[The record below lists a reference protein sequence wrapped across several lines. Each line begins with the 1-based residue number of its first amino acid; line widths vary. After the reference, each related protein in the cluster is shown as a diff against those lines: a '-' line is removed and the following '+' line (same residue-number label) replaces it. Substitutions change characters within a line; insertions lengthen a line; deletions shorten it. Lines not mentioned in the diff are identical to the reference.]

1 MVGTRG
7 TASEHGVTEVDE
19 AAQRDEREEDRL
31 FEPDGVRTVRLL
43 LQQTSAA
50 HMRSRAHRG
59 PIQENGILGKP
70 ALELDV
76 SSQPAVLDRHR
87 GFGPED
93 RPGGDDGTR
102 TTNPA
107 PRMDDDTLGT
117 DEIGIDVVGDVDGA
131 GIGDLDP
138 LGDER
143 LDGCS
148 STIVHQSSFPGR
160 DV

>member
-1 MVGTRG
+1 
-7 TASEHGVTEVDE
+7 
-19 AAQRDEREEDRL
+19 
-31 FEPDGVRTVRLL
+31 
-43 LQQTSAA
+43 
-50 HMRSRAHRG
+50 
-59 PIQENGILGKP
+59 
-70 ALELDV
+70 
-76 SSQPAVLDRHR
+76 
-87 GFGPED
+87 
-93 RPGGDDGTR
+93 
-102 TTNPA
+102 
-107 PRMDDDTLGT
+107 MDDDTLGT